1 MSCIKGDILMFDI
14 GNKDA
19 DILRALNYTPY
30 IFDNNKRV
38 LFVVDQRG
46 LKLFKKIKKHIKGD
60 SNEK

>member
-1 MSCIKGDILMFDI
+1 MNYKKGDILMFDI

-38 LFVVDQRG
+38 LFLVDSRG
-46 LKLFKKIKKHIKGD
+46 IKLYKKIKKYK
-60 SNEK
+60 ERKKYE

>member
-1 MSCIKGDILMFDI
+1 MSYIKGDILMFDI

-38 LFVVDQRG
+38 LFLVDSRG
-46 LKLFKKIKKHIKGD
+46 IKLFKKIKKHKERKKD
-60 SNEK
+60 E